1 MGSAMARRLLA
12 HGFKVRAWNRT
23 RARAEPLAA
32 RGAEVTDS
40 PRAAASGA
48 DVLLTILS
56 DGPTIEAAMTGP
68 DGALAGAARGTLWLQ
83 MSTVGVAPCARL
95 SSLAAGAGLVFVD
108 APVMGTKDPAE
119 RGEITIL
126 ASGPADA
133 EGRARPIFEKLG
145 KKILWLGEAGAGSR
159 MKLVGNSWVTGMTTA
174 LSETITFARVLG
186 VDPKKFMEMLTGG
199 PLDSAYAQLKGGY
212 MIADQFPQF
221 PAAPGPQGHPAD
233 SRVGQGRRRQPAGH
247 DHGRTQLHGSP
258 GKRPWGRG
266 HGCGHQGPRFASG
279 VTTGG
284 SPAYQP
290 A

>member
-1 MGSAMARRLLA
+1 MTTVAVFGTGIMGSAMARRLLA

-23 RARAEPLAA
+23 RARAEPLAE
-32 RGAEVTDS
+32 RGAEVMDS
-40 PRAAASGA
+40 PRAAAIGA

-56 DGPTIEAAMTGP
+56 DGPAIEAAMTGP

-95 SSLAAGAGLVFVD
+95 SALATGAGLVFVD

-126 ASGPADA
+126 ASGPTDA

-174 LSETITFARVLG
+174 LSETITFARALG
-186 VDPKKFMEMLTGG
+186 VDPKTFMEMITGG

-212 MIADQFPQF
+212 MIAGQFPPSF
-221 PAAPGPQGHPAD
+221 PLRLALKDVRLILESARAAGVNLPVTTAVERSYTAALEKGHGDEDMAAVIKALD
-233 SRVGQGRRRQPAGH
+233 SRVP
-247 DHGRTQLHGSP
+247 
-258 GKRPWGRG
+258 
-266 HGCGHQGPRFASG
+266 
-279 VTTGG
+279 
-284 SPAYQP
+284 
-290 A
+290 